1 MQGTPI
7 LGNALHD
14 LVDAK
19 GKQEFGIEAG
29 DTLKLKYIDPTPPQG
44 FKQFHNQ
51 IFTCK
56 ACVYLKSLY
65 WINALKWIKWLI
77 CDNLKHG
84 VYALHHNR
92 CTC

>member
-1 MQGTPI
+1 MIEDSEQENSPRVMQGTLI

-65 WINALKWIKWLI
+65 
-77 CDNLKHG
+77 
-84 VYALHHNR
+84 
-92 CTC
+92 

>member
-29 DTLKLKYIDPTPPQG
+29 DTLKLKYIVATPPQG

-65 WINALKWIKWLI
+65 
-77 CDNLKHG
+77 
-84 VYALHHNR
+84 
-92 CTC
+92 